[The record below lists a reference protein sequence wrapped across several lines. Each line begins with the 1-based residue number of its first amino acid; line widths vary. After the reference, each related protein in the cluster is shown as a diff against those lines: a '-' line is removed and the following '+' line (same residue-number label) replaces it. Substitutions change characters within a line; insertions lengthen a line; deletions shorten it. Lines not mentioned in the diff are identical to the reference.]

1 MDYYR
6 KENGITILTVLDG
19 VINQR
24 IQQKIKNDSDYN
36 KRFRSQLLEEINVKY
51 KDNPYG
57 LDVNMIPVRLKE
69 RNKQSAYGWYS
80 DENNNIININTDNGM
95 LLLQQRDL
103 YTITKQRIMKRYA
116 KSCTSRSVFMRIIAI
131 VEEYKESIIKSDKD
145 EQEYTASNDESGYT
159 DDSSEGLDEY
169 VYDSEDDII

>member
-6 KENGITILTVLDG
+6 KENGITILTVLDE
-19 VINQR
+19 VINQH

-131 VEEYKESIIKSDKD
+131 VEEYKESAIKNDK
-145 EQEYTASNDESGYT
+145 EEHEYTTSNDESDYT
-159 DDSSEGLDEY
+159 DDSSEGLDGY

>member
-6 KENGITILTVLDG
+6 KENGITILTVLDD

-145 EQEYTASNDESGYT
+145 EPEYTTSNDESDYT
-159 DDSSEGLDEY
+159 DDSSDGLDEY
-169 VYDSEDDII
+169 VYDSDDDII